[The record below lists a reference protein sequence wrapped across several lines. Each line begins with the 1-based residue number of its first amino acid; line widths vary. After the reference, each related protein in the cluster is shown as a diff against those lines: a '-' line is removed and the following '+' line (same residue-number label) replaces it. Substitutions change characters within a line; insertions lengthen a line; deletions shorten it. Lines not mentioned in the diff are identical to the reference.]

1 MNMSHLVLV
10 VDDDRDIRDS
20 LVELLQDQGYRAAGA
35 ANGLEALE
43 VLRTSAPLPCVILLD
58 LMMPMMDGWEFREA
72 QLQNPAWT
80 QVPVI
85 VISAYNDLEAKAHT
99 LAAEH
104 LRKPLATRTLI
115 EAVRRHCPGDH
126 APVTTARS

>member
-1 MNMSHLVLV
+1 MTTPPLVLV

-20 LVELLQDQGYRAAGA
+20 LVELLEDQGYRAAGA

-43 VLRTSAPLPCVILLD
+43 VLRTGQTLPCVILLD

-85 VISAYNDLEAKAHT
+85 VISAYGDVAAKASS
-99 LAAEH
+99 LEVEH
-104 LRKPLATRTLI
+104 LRKPLALRTLL
-115 EAVRRHCPGDH
+115 EAVRRHCPG
-126 APVTTARS
+126 P